1 VIHTYRDAAV
11 YGSKHSSQSWLGFGL
26 MVVLLFGLFVFTG
39 SQFTWTEVGMIGGFI
54 GFALATTYR
63 AHRREQYGSC
73 GEIRLDDDG
82 TCELETK
89 RRVIRLDVSEIRSV
103 KYWRDSESKSEN
115 YAIYYRGGNLRVTER
130 MTDWLD
136 FLTRL
141 ATLNPA
147 VDLTSFPAVLADALP
162 NKGGQATEERVARMS
177 RFVRNALFPLIIIS
191 ALVWLAIQTMS
202 SN

>member
-11 YGSKHSSQSWLGFGL
+11 YGSNRSSQIWLGFGL
-26 MVVLLFGLFVFTG
+26 MVPLLLGLFVFTG
-39 SQFTWTEVGMIGGFI
+39 SRFTWTEVGMLGGFT
-54 GFALATTYR
+54 GFAFAATYS
-63 AHRREQYGSC
+63 AHRREHYGSC
-73 GEIRLDDDG
+73 GEIRLHNDG

-89 RRVIRLDVSEIRSV
+89 RQVIRLNVSEIRSV
-103 KYWRDSESKSEN
+103 KYWRDSETESEH
-115 YAIYYRGGNLRVTER
+115 YTIDYQGGNLRVTER
-130 MTDWLD
+130 MTGWLD

-147 VDLTSFPAVLADALP
+147 VDLTSFPAVVVDALP
-162 NKGGQATEERVARMS
+162 NRGGQATEERAPMG
-177 RFVRNALFPLIIIS
+177 RFMRNALFPLIVIC